1 MKAIFLMFILL
12 FTACTDNLLFA
23 CDREKS
29 EILLRLP
36 LLSTKN
42 ATIISNA
49 LDTMKGIEG
58 IEASFELKVM
68 IIGFDNQ
75 IITDDTVVMKI
86 LNNLQINTPI
96 EKIYSTDIPIIRNKY
111 KLKNLRPPKE
121 IN

>member
-1 MKAIFLMFILL
+1 MGYTEKEDKKNKRTGIAISVAIHALLLIL
-12 FTACTDNLLFA
+12 FFFMIAWRMPD
-23 CDREKS
+23 
-29 EILLRLP
+29 P
-36 LLSTKN
+36 PP
-42 ATIISNA
+42 
-49 LDTMKGIEG
+49 KGIEG

-68 IIGFDNQ
+68 IIGLDNQ